1 MVIGV
6 CHMSMK
12 NKYQGFLLATTGGVA
27 AMAGGAQAADMPVKA
42 HAVASWEGWYV
53 GLHAGIAS
61 NQSKFDPGYGSYSN
75 AQQSATGFIGGG
87 QIGYNWQSGMWVY
100 GLEADISGLTG
111 TAKQGASDP
120 TKGNA
125 LEARIQWLSTFR
137 ARAGWLINP
146 STMLYGT
153 GGLAVGG
160 VRNDFNFNGL
170 ASTTAP
176 ANTIKSAH
184 KTKAGWTLGAGIETI
199 VNTKWTLGLEALY
212 VDLGSTS
219 GTSASG
225 KTTTFKNSAIIG
237 RLKLNYKF

>member
-1 MVIGV
+1 MN
-6 CHMSMK
+6 MK
-12 NKYQGFLLATTGGVA
+12 NKYHGFLLATTGGVA
-27 AMAGGAQAADMPVKA
+27 AVSGAQAADFPVKA
-42 HAVASWEGWYV
+42 HAIAPVASWEGWYV

-61 NQSKFDPGYGSYSN
+61 NQSKFDPGYGSYGNS
-75 AQQSATGFIGGG
+75 QQSATGFIGGG
-87 QIGYNWQSGMWVY
+87 QIGYNWQRGMYVF
-100 GLEADISGLTG
+100 GLEADVSGLTG

-125 LEARIQWLSTFR
+125 LEARISWLSTFR

-146 STMLYGT
+146 ETLLYAT

-160 VRNDFNFNGL
+160 VKDDFNFNGL
-170 ASTTAP
+170 GSSGGPTYA
-176 ANTIKSAH
+176 ANTFKSAH
-184 KTKAGWTLGAGIETI
+184 KTKAGWTLGGGIETI

-212 VDLGSTS
+212 VDLGNSTA
-219 GTSASG
+219 TTASG